1 METNNKKLKFA
12 MLFSGGKDS
21 TIALGKMIRAGH
33 IPVCIVVGKM
43 TDGLTHMHLLRD
55 SFMDRYSDALNLPLF
70 EVVMKSK
77 YDFAAWDR
85 AIKEL
90 IKEYHIDAVCNGDI
104 AFEYSMNNLKR
115 LAEDNGLKMFA
126 PLWGVNE
133 ENIIKELSDYKVI
146 VKSIERKIGL
156 DDIVGQEL
164 SDEIINRLHEK
175 GIQLSSG
182 TPEMHTIAVD
192 GPVFSHPIEFMI
204 KDIIKT
210 ERIVIADI
218 I

>member
-1 METNNKKLKFA
+1 
-12 MLFSGGKDS
+12 
-21 TIALGKMIRAGH
+21 
-33 IPVCIVVGKM
+33 
-43 TDGLTHMHLLRD
+43 
-55 SFMDRYSDALNLPLF
+55 
-70 EVVMKSK
+70 MKSK
-77 YDFAAWDR
+77 YDFAAWER

-156 DDIVGQEL
+156 DDIVGQAL